1 METVDSKYLMNELHK
16 LMKLHVWVQVFLVW
30 LKTHLPCEFR
40 ISTKNS
46 KWFTHSIWSRDSR
59 CYHTVSGTSSEPET
73 IFGQA
78 SEDFCRQKKKKKESL
93 PLYPPLLRIQGLLWI
108 APSMSSQSHFSPGTV
123 LLGHVAF
130 SNASLPLSLT
140 LRNEHPQTSSSP
152 SPHHL
157 AALIPGCPS
166 AGELPSVFC
175 PGTWAQKTLRKLLES
190 FAALS
195 KRLKNW
201 GQNLPQDHRSRG
213 EDVKFKVESLSLS
226 KHPSP
231 AWPWYPYRAH

>member
-1 METVDSKYLMNELHK
+1 MNLGSVQRIQSDLHIRFDPETQDVII
-16 LMKLHVWVQVFLVW
+16 QFLVPQVNQR
-30 LKTHLPCEFR
+30 L
-40 ISTKNS
+40 
-46 KWFTHSIWSRDSR
+46 
-59 CYHTVSGTSSEPET
+59 YSGKLQETSV
-73 IFGQA
+73 
-78 SEDFCRQKKKKKESL
+78 DKKKKKKESL